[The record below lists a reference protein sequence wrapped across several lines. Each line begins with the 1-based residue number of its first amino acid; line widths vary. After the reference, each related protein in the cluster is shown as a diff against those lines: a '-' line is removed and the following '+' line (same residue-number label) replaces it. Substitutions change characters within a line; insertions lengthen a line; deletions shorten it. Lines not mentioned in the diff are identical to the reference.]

1 MKEAAGFSEVN
12 KDKCYEA
19 GRALG
24 CSADVGKVGS
34 VLRRVRS
41 REAAQ

>member
-24 CSADVGKVGS
+24 CSVDVGEVGS
-34 VLRRVRS
+34 VFEQGS
-41 REAAQ
+41 